1 MKRILTCLLAAILL
15 FSLAACNKTA
25 APATSAPATTVPS
38 TETTAP
44 TETQPAA
51 PVEATIQQTTLVEQ
65 DGLKIIAT
73 DLTKTGEGYSLKMDV
88 ENNSGEDLFLSN
100 TATYINNCTVFAA
113 LLCEVSDGKKAV
125 ATLDIYEEE
134 LEAYGF
140 ETIGQIGIV
149 FSAVTED
156 FEEILPT
163 DLITLETSAINSSR
177 FTPDESWQVLY
188 DQNDIRVLLVEL
200 VEKPEDLFSMPGLR
214 LYIENNRTDAVGV
227 YIDTISVNDYMDEAF
242 LDATLFPGT
251 QSLSLADLF
260 KLEENGIEKIET
272 VELTL
277 CFYTPGTFY
286 EELLPAQTVTV
297 QF

>member
-1 MKRILTCLLAAILL
+1 MKRILTLLLAAMLL

-25 APATSAPATTVPS
+25 GPATTAPATTVPP
-38 TETTAP
+38 TATTALTEPQP
-44 TETQPAA
+44 TA

-65 DGLKIIAT
+65 DGLKIVAT
-73 DLTKTGEGYSLKMDV
+73 DLTKTDDGYSLKMDV

-100 TATYINNCTVFAA
+100 AATYVNNCTVFTA

-125 ATLDIYEEE
+125 ATLDIYEED

-140 ETIGQIGIV
+140 ETIGQIGIA
-149 FSAVTED
+149 FSAVSED
-156 FEEILPT
+156 FAEFLST
-163 DLITLETSAINSSR
+163 DLITLDTSAADSSR
-177 FTPDESWQVLY
+177 FTPDERWQVLY

-200 VEKPEDLFSMPGLR
+200 VEEPEGLFSMPGLR

-251 QSLSLADLF
+251 QSLSLAELF

-272 VELTL
+272 IELTL
-277 CFYTPGTFY
+277 CFYTPGTLY